1 MAGSERFI
9 VEHARG
15 SGVYEE
21 ATVGAVIW
29 RITTGRRSQ
38 RCSGIS
44 AELAVGLTVGF
55 AVVSAFEFA
64 FVLGTVW
71 ALARGGC
78 VANESKSS
86 KLVRAT
92 GSKPGAM

>member
-1 MAGSERFI
+1 
-9 VEHARG
+9 
-15 SGVYEE
+15 
-21 ATVGAVIW
+21 
-29 RITTGRRSQ
+29 
-38 RCSGIS
+38 
-44 AELAVGLTVGF
+44 VGLTVGF

-92 GSKPGAM
+92 GSKPGAMRITSSMALNR

>member
-1 MAGSERFI
+1 MLVA
-9 VEHARG
+9 
-15 SGVYEE
+15 
-21 ATVGAVIW
+21 AVSMRKRLSAPFIW

-44 AELAVGLTVGF
+44 AELAVGF

-78 VANESKSS
+78 VANQSKSS

-92 GSKPGAM
+92 GSKPGAMRITSSMALNR